1 MAVLVDSSLWV
12 HQLRKSGDPA
22 KRDRVNALLES
33 GEAAWCPAVR
43 LELWRG
49 VTNDAE
55 RKTLR
60 RYEALLPDYEI
71 SAEVWDRA
79 IRLADRGAGIRCDRS
94 PCGSAHLRVC
104 EDPRSRGRAR
114 RHAFRRV
121 GETRGVMARV
131 IHWLEEHHIPASRPS
146 WWSSLSLRAS
156 SRCVRRHGWIPSTP
170 SGPNSRRLPVPGD
183 MTRA

>member
-1 MAVLVDSSLWV
+1 MYVLVDSSLWV

-22 KRDRVNALLES
+22 KRDRVNALLEG

-71 SAEVWDRA
+71 SAAVWQRS
-79 IRLADRGAGIRCDRS
+79 IQLADRA
-94 PCGSAHLRVC
+94 
-104 EDPRSRGRAR
+104 
-114 RHAFRRV
+114 
-121 GETRGVMARV
+121 
-131 IHWLEEHHIPASRPS
+131 
-146 WWSSLSLRAS
+146 RAS
-156 SRCVRRHGWIPSTP
+156 GVTVPLADLLIFSCARIHGLDVAHDDAHFDELTK
-170 SGPNSRRLPVPGD
+170 LD
-183 MTRA
+183 A